1 MSIISITSG
10 GIDAK
15 LKNLAAEPTARP
27 RTVAA
32 PTPAP
37 PQPELSGDP
46 KHVSALPLPDK
57 PTADELSLLS
67 EEALRSLVSE
77 INQALSAADKP
88 PLNVDIRPDE
98 RNKGFVIEIRTE
110 SGDLV
115 RQFPP
120 ELILNLRQK
129 LDELSGMVIDQVV

>member
-1 MSIISITSG
+1 MSNINITSA

-15 LKNLAAEPTARP
+15 LKNLVAEPTARP
-27 RTVAA
+27 RTAA
-32 PTPAP
+32 AQTPAR
-37 PQPELSGDP
+37 PQLELIGDP
-46 KHVSALPLPDK
+46 KHVSDLPVPDK
-57 PTADELSLLS
+57 PTAEELSLLS
-67 EEALRSLVSE
+67 EDALRSLVSE
-77 INQALSAADKP
+77 MHQALSTANKP
-88 PLNVDIRPDE
+88 PLNVDFRPDE

-120 ELILNLRQK
+120 ELILNLRRK